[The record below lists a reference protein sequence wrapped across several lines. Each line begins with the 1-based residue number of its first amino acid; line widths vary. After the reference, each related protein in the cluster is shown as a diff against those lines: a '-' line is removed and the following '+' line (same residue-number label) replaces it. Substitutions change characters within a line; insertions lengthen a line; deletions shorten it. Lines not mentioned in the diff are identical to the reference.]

1 MSTIIHKLKSNSGA
15 RKKSKRVGRGNAS
28 GKGTTAAR
36 GSKGQRARTGGRNRL
51 KQKGWR
57 SLLLSTPKLRGF
69 KSFKLRAV
77 AVNLDKIQ
85 KLFKD
90 GEKVNPQTL
99 LEKKLIK
106 KIGPVKILNGG
117 DLKKKLEVSECQVSK
132 LAKQK
137 IETVG
142 GKVI

>member
-1 MSTIIHKLKSNSGA
+1 MSTIIHKLKPNSGA

-36 GSKGQRARTGGRNRL
+36 GTKGQRARTGGRNRL

-57 SLLLSTPKLRGF
+57 SLLLSAPKLRGF
-69 KSFKLRAV
+69 KSFKLRPEAI
-77 AVNLDKIQ
+77 NLDKIQ
-85 KLFKD
+85 AIFKD
-90 GEKVNPQTL
+90 GEKINPQTL

-106 KIGPVKILNGG
+106 KIGPIKILNGG
-117 DLKKKLEVSECQVSK
+117 DLKKKLEISGCQVSK

-137 IETVG
+137 IEAVG